1 MQLLVYNYYYVCV
14 FQVLEVGM
22 GRKRRLQLV
31 ESGQGSSHAI
41 RNQHEEIYDVLLE
54 EDIPHDPTCDDDA
67 T

>member
-41 RNQHEEIYDVLLE
+41 GSQHEEIYNALLE
-54 EDIPHDPTCDDDA
+54 EDIPHDSTCDDDA